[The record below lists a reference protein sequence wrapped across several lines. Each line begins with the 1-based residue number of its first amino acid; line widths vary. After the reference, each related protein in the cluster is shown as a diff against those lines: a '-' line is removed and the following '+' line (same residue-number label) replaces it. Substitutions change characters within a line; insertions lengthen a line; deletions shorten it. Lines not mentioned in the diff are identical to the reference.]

1 MSATAGRGGAWTE
14 ERGTSDEGRRRL
26 QASCWRAGN
35 TVSATLILD
44 AEGLVKLA
52 SGDRDAMSLARD
64 AHDREGA
71 VVTAASTLAE
81 VLRGGPKDAPLHR
94 VLGRIEVIP
103 ISREHGRF
111 ASELLGRTG
120 MSGHRCAM
128 DALLAAVALSQ
139 PRPAVL
145 LTGDPDDLTKLTD
158 EPGRPKAER
167 IAVVRA

>member
-1 MSATAGRGGAWTE
+1 VAGRDDV
-14 ERGTSDEGRRRL
+14 R
-26 QASCWRAGN
+26 
-35 TVSATLILD
+35 ATLILD

-52 SGDRDAMSLARD
+52 SGDRDATSFAHD
-64 AHDREGA
+64 AHEKSGT

-81 VLRGGPKDAPLHR
+81 VLRGGARDTALHR
-94 VLGRIEVIP
+94 VLGRIRVVP
-103 ISREHGRF
+103 ISQDHGR
-111 ASELLGRTG
+111 AAGELLGRTG
-120 MSGHRCAM
+120 MSGNRCAM

-145 LTGDPDDLTKLTD
+145 LTSDPDDLAKLTD